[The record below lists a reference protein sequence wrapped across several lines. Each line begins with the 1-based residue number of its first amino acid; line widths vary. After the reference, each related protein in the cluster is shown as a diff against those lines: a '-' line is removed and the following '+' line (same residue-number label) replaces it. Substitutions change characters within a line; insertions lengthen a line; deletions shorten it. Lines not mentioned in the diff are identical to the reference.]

1 MEMPTQK
8 RDPLKAAAAEYCLIR
23 HSDASKGEGC
33 KGEGQCFFCQDTVA
47 RIIRAYNNEAH
58 T

>member
-1 MEMPTQK
+1 MPEQK
-8 RDPLKAAAAEYCLIR
+8 RDPLKAAAAEYCQIR

-47 RIIRAYNNEAH
+47 RILRAYLNEAH

>member
-1 MEMPTQK
+1 MPEQK
-8 RDPLKAAAAEYCLIR
+8 RDPLKAAAAEYCQIR